1 MTTTPARP
9 AGSAHSAHGST
20 VRRRRT
26 AYISLRMT
34 GLLLAVLVLGHFA
47 STHVFTDVSAT
58 NANFIDERWASML
71 WVVWDS
77 VMLVAVLAHAVLGLW
92 AVVADYSAGTRRLV
106 IRTTVF
112 VVAGLLLLGGL
123 AIIIVGSGASA

>member
-9 AGSAHSAHGST
+9 APASRGSA
-20 VRRRRT
+20 VRRRRA

-34 GLLLAVLVLGHFA
+34 GVLLAVLVLGHFA
-47 STHVFTDVSAT
+47 STHVITDVSGT
-58 NANFIDERWASML
+58 DANFIDERWASLL
-71 WVVWDS
+71 WVIWDS

-106 IRTTVF
+106 IRATVF

-123 AIIIVGSGASA
+123 AIIIVGASG